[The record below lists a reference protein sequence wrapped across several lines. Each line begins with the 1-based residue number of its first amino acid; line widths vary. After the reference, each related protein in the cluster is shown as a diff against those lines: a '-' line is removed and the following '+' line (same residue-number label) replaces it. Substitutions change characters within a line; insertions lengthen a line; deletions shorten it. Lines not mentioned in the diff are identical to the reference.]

1 MKALRDLGILL
12 LVLLGMLWLGAE
24 PQCSSAPVDN
34 GTLASATWLMPPFP
48 DALLEQQP
56 AVQLLQQISGATAL
70 RASCDLQKAQA
81 NVLHSIE
88 SNRSTQQL
96 RLQGRLQLL
105 HRVKLYPFHEF
116 G

>member
-1 MKALRDLGILL
+1 VKALRDLGILL
-12 LVLLGMLWLGAE
+12 LLLLGMLWLGAE

-56 AVQLLQQISGATAL
+56 AVQLLQQVPGAPVW
-70 RASCDLQKAQA
+70 RASCDPHQAQA
-81 NVLHSIE
+81 ALLHSFE
-88 SNRSTQQL
+88 SGRRTQQL

>member
-24 PQCSSAPVDN
+24 PQCSSAPMNN
-34 GTLASATWLMPPFP
+34 GTLASATLLMPPLP

-56 AVQLLQQISGATAL
+56 AVQLLQQMPGASAL
-70 RASCDLQKAQA
+70 RASCDLHKAQA
-81 NVLHSIE
+81 DVLHSFQGK
-88 SNRSTQQL
+88 RSTQQL

>member
-1 MKALRDLGILL
+1 MLL

-24 PQCSSAPVDN
+24 PPCTSAPVEN
-34 GTLASATWLMPPFP
+34 GSLASATWLMPPFP

-56 AVQLLQQISGATAL
+56 AVQLLQQIAGAAVW
-70 RASCDLQKAQA
+70 RASCDQHQAQLAVLQ
-81 NVLHSIE
+81 SFE
-88 SNRSTQQL
+88 SDRSSQQL

>member
-24 PQCSSAPVDN
+24 PQCTSAPVDN

-56 AVQLLQQISGATAL
+56 AVQLLQQIAGATEL
-70 RASCDLQKAQA
+70 RTSCDLQKAQA
-81 NVLHSIE
+81 GILHSFE
-88 SNRSTQQL
+88 SKRGAQQL

>member
-1 MKALRDLGILL
+1 MLL

-24 PQCSSAPVDN
+24 PPCTSAPLEN
-34 GTLASATWLMPPFP
+34 ASLASATWLMPPFP

-56 AVQLLQQISGATAL
+56 VVQLLQQIPGATAL
-70 RASCDLQKAQA
+70 RASCNLHQAQA
-81 NVLHSIE
+81 AWLHSFHCGR
-88 SNRSTQQL
+88 NTQQL
-96 RLQGRLQLL
+96 RLQGRLHLL